1 MQHRHQGPAGVG
13 LTAEQLATTIQQRA
27 RRAATAALWVSRAT
41 GLVEQ
46 LQAENADLRQEVI
59 YYQRWAA
66 STIGL
71 QTNETPPQHYVE
83 ALRRAQPEP
92 YRSVNVDVD
101 GQPYSAALGQ
111 HPETA
116 PDPLRELA
124 CWQALVTAVR
134 ATRAALAAEA

>member
-1 MQHRHQGPAGVG
+1 MHQPHHEPAGVG

-27 RRAATAALWVSRAT
+27 RRAATAALWANRAA

-66 STIGL
+66 ATIGL
-71 QTNETPPQHYVE
+71 QVNETPPRHYVE

-92 YRSVNVDVD
+92 YRSVDVDVD
-101 GQPYSAALGQ
+101 GEPYSAALSR

-134 ATRAALAAEA
+134 ATRAALAAKA